1 VAESAPPAAPAAA
14 PVAESAPPAA
24 APPAAA
30 NEIPAAPAAPV
41 MPSQDASQQLATVPP
56 AGDTQSV
63 VLEARM
69 ECWIKIVDAKGKT
82 VMQKVLKAGESYA
95 VPDQPGLVL
104 RTGNAGGLDV
114 IVGGRK
120 APALGDVGT
129 VLTKVLLEP
138 SRLLDGTAVSN

>member
-1 VAESAPPAAPAAA
+1 
-14 PVAESAPPAA
+14 VAESAPPAA
-24 APPAAA
+24 APPVAAS
-30 NEIPAAPAAPV
+30 EIPAAPAAPV
-41 MPSQDASQQLATVPP
+41 IPSQDASQQLATVPP
-56 AGDTQSV
+56 AGDTQGV

-138 SRLLDGTAVSN
+138 SRLLDGTAVTN

>member
-1 VAESAPPAAPAAA
+1 
-14 PVAESAPPAA
+14 
-24 APPAAA
+24 
-30 NEIPAAPAAPV
+30 
-41 MPSQDASQQLATVPP
+41 
-56 AGDTQSV
+56 V

-69 ECWIKIVDAKGKT
+69 ECWIKVVDAKGKT
-82 VMQKVLKAGESYA
+82 VTQKVLKAGESYA

-129 VLTKVLLEP
+129 VLSKVLLEP
-138 SRLLDGTAVSN
+138 SRLLDGTAVTN